1 MDIHIVLVVHIT
13 GGTNE
18 SPQGYVTFR
27 YAMEG
32 FNPDPQGSNPLLG
45 RKPEQVISETIEGIA
60 KNFPAVEITHE
71 VINS

>member
-1 MDIHIVLVVHIT
+1 MDIHIVLSIHTT
-13 GGTNE
+13 GGDSE
-18 SPQGYVTFR
+18 SPQGYIFFR
-27 YAMEG
+27 YAREG